1 LSEAAALD
9 IHATP
14 ALTESLDAEGRR
26 LISVSGVWTLQSL
39 VSRMSD
45 IERTLAAVRN
55 PEAAV
60 WDLQQVSTMDHL
72 GAALLLRARGAAAS
86 DTVRTRPEHQP
97 LFDRIEHRERK
108 IDVEPRRSVP
118 LWLAPGVRVLR
129 GLAHLRDIVE
139 LVGHVVLEL
148 GRMLRHP
155 THAPWRE
162 ISANLY
168 RTGAQALGITA
179 LVGFL
184 IGVVL
189 SYLSSAQ
196 LKMFGADLFIVNIL
210 GISII
215 RELGPVLAAIL
226 VAGRSGSSMTA
237 QIGVMR
243 VTQELDAMS
252 VMGIP
257 HMSRLVLPKVIAL
270 AVGLPLLIV
279 WTNAVALAG
288 GMVAAQAELG
298 LSMLF
303 FIDSLPDAVP
313 IANLYIGVG
322 KGIVFGVLIALLA
335 CHYGMRIRPNTQSL
349 GQGTT
354 DSVVTSITIVIL
366 VDAVFAVLF
375 REVGM
380 GF

>member
-1 LSEAAALD
+1 MAL
-9 IHATP
+9 IAP
-14 ALTESLDAEGRR
+14 ASAPQLTEVVDDEGRR
-26 LISVSGVWTLQSL
+26 LIRVSGAWNLQ
-39 VSRMSD
+39 
-45 IERTLAAVRN
+45 TLAPRMESVERAI
-55 PEAAV
+55 AALREPQAAL
-60 WDLQQVSTMDHL
+60 WDLAQVSTMDHL
-72 GAALLLRARGAAAS
+72 GAALLSRARGKAARDLGPA
-86 DTVRTRPEHQP
+86 RPEHLALFRRLERREQQP
-97 LFDRIEHRERK
+97 EVVARHA
-108 IDVEPRRSVP
+108 VP
-118 LWLAPGVRVLR
+118 IWLAPGVQVLR
-129 GLAHLRDIVE
+129 GLDHLRDIVE
-139 LVGHVVLEL
+139 LVGHVVLEFARMVRRP
-148 GRMLRHP
+148 GR
-155 THAPWRE
+155 APWRE

-189 SYLSSAQ
+189 SYLSSTQ

-270 AVGLPLLIV
+270 AIGLPLLIV
-279 WTNAVALAG
+279 WTDAVALAG
-288 GMVAAQAELG
+288 GMVAAYAELG
-298 LSMLF
+298 LSILF
-303 FIDSLPDAVP
+303 FIDKLPDAVP

-322 KGIVFGVLIALLA
+322 KGVVFGVLIALLA

-354 DSVVTSITIVIL
+354 DSVVTSITIVII
-366 VDAVFAVLF
+366 VDAIFAVLF